1 MKQTV
6 MLKKNYEF
14 KIVLTKGRF
23 YIGKQLKI
31 VILKNGKNF
40 KTLGIAVSTKNGKAF
55 QRNKAKRLIREAYKN
70 LEEKIINGYSI
81 VVLLKKDIEFSR
93 FFIYILINIAPI
105 ISVITPDIQPI
116 ADKIPLIFFLI
127 NSKISV
133 FPFFHFDITFLALFE
148 LVVHSF
154 HEQITHY

>member
-23 YIGKQLKI
+23 YRGKQLKI

-40 KTLGIAVSTKNGKAF
+40 KTLGIAVITKNGKAF
-55 QRNKAKRLIREAYKN
+55 QRNKANRLIWEPYKN

-81 VVLLKKDIEFSR
+81 VVLLKKDID
-93 FFIYILINIAPI
+93 INDMKYIDIINEMENTFKKANI
-105 ISVITPDIQPI
+105 I
-116 ADKIPLIFFLI
+116 F
-127 NSKISV
+127 
-133 FPFFHFDITFLALFE
+133 
-148 LVVHSF
+148 
-154 HEQITHY
+154 

>member
-81 VVLLKKDIEFSR
+81 VVLLKKDI
-93 FFIYILINIAPI
+93 
-105 ISVITPDIQPI
+105 D
-116 ADKIPLIFFLI
+116 DKIFK
-127 NSKISV
+127 KISPQCEKINFIGGKYGYFYV
-133 FPFFHFDITFLALFE
+133 IQDADSATLAKNLRGFI
-148 LVVHSF
+148 SK
-154 HEQITHY
+154 

>member
-14 KIVLTKGRF
+14 KIVLTKGRL

-81 VVLLKKDIEFSR
+81 VVLLKKNIDINDMK
-93 FFIYILINIAPI
+93 YIDIINEMENTFKKANI
-105 ISVITPDIQPI
+105 IS
-116 ADKIPLIFFLI
+116 
-127 NSKISV
+127 
-133 FPFFHFDITFLALFE
+133 
-148 LVVHSF
+148 
-154 HEQITHY
+154 

>member
-40 KTLGIAVSTKNGKAF
+40 KTLGIAVSTKWKSF
-55 QRNKAKRLIREAYKN
+55 PKKQSKKAYKRS
-70 LEEKIINGYSI
+70 L
-81 VVLLKKDIEFSR
+81 
-93 FFIYILINIAPI
+93 
-105 ISVITPDIQPI
+105 
-116 ADKIPLIFFLI
+116 
-127 NSKISV
+127 
-133 FPFFHFDITFLALFE
+133 
-148 LVVHSF
+148 
-154 HEQITHY
+154 